1 MKSILLFAS
10 VLSGAAL
17 SGTAL
22 SAYSEA
28 GPTLTLDA
36 LRAKYADRAGH
47 ITNVAGVE
55 IYYKDEGSGP
65 AILLVHGSVSSLKTY
80 DVVAEKL
87 RRHYRVI
94 RYDVPGQGLSGTISD
109 AAASRLKPTDIPEQL
124 LLKLG
129 VSSVTAVGVSSG
141 GTLCMYL
148 AAQRPDLVKRLIL
161 SNTPSDPVD
170 TSHLKQPQA
179 FVDAQREA
187 HDTHFQTQ
195 NFWNLFLTYFS
206 GEPDR
211 MTPSIREQYYDFN
224 RRIPDKNAV
233 SLTAKVADHAKAVEA
248 MSEVMAPT
256 LLVWGAHDPLLTPAA
271 ADTLAGYLN
280 HAQVSKLLL
289 PDVGHYPPLEVPE
302 RFADIVA
309 AYIEAVTPVEP
320 KAPAPED
327 R

>member
-1 MKSILLFAS
+1 
-10 VLSGAAL
+10 
-17 SGTAL
+17 
-22 SAYSEA
+22 
-28 GPTLTLDA
+28 
-36 LRAKYADRAGH
+36 
-47 ITNVAGVE
+47 
-55 IYYKDEGSGP
+55 
-65 AILLVHGSVSSLKTY
+65 
-80 DVVAEKL
+80 
-87 RRHYRVI
+87 
-94 RYDVPGQGLSGTISD
+94 
-109 AAASRLKPTDIPEQL
+109 
-124 LLKLG
+124 
-129 VSSVTAVGVSSG
+129 
-141 GTLCMYL
+141 
-148 AAQRPDLVKRLIL
+148 
-161 SNTPSDPVD
+161 
-170 TSHLKQPQA
+170 
-179 FVDAQREA
+179 
-187 HDTHFQTQ
+187 
-195 NFWNLFLTYFS
+195 
-206 GEPDR
+206 